1 MPEKNKTLFLWYKK
15 RKKIITWGRCM
26 HLFGMLSCF
35 PDKLVWFVRTPVKLF
50 AVAIWML
57 FLLTS
62 VLITWQY
69 YWLCDRKNGC
79 SSILQ
84 LLSICLQVQ
93 YIYFSY
99 FYLLVKSQVW
109 HYTGKDMHFY
119 SYTTSRYVVL
129 TLRFVVRK
137 RSAVY
142 YSSAR
147 RPDFQEQGWC
157 AEL

>member
-15 RKKIITWGRCM
+15 RKKIITWSRCM

-35 PDKLVWFVRTPVKLF
+35 PDKLVWCTHTSEIICCCHLDAFSVNLGPDYL
-50 AVAIWML
+50 AV
-57 FLLTS
+57 LLAM
-62 VLITWQY
+62 WQ
-69 YWLCDRKNGC
+69 KKHGC
-79 SSILQ
+79 SSIFQ

-109 HYTGKDMHFY
+109 DYTGKDMHFY
-119 SYTTSRYVVL
+119 SYTTSHYVVP
-129 TLRFVVRK
+129 TLRFVARK

-147 RPDFQEQGWC
+147 HPDFQEQGWC